1 MWARAGHQFV
11 CHVIDVSSR
20 RLFWGE
26 FWSDLAGVI
35 QSDAVIIR
43 NRNVIPF
50 MAPLKR
56 TAQSFQGIAL
66 STLISAMFA
75 LGWGLYGSAGL
86 PAPYETVGQ
95 VVVIGVTLALLAL
108 AVHLYRQAQR
118 LPVEDSEDMQNPFTT
133 RAYGI
138 SVVLMVLAFP
148 VAGTILT
155 HAGFES
161 AITSV
166 VAIIVGLHFF
176 GLVRAFDAPIFAAI
190 GGAMCFLGI
199 ISLMVPIQII
209 VDGGSS
215 IALRQSIIGF
225 GCALI
230 LWTSQV
236 RTIREILHQRKS
248 MPIETKKR
256 SL

>member
-1 MWARAGHQFV
+1 
-11 CHVIDVSSR
+11 
-20 RLFWGE
+20 
-26 FWSDLAGVI
+26 
-35 QSDAVIIR
+35 
-43 NRNVIPF
+43 
-50 MAPLKR
+50 MAPLKW
-56 TAQSFQGIAL
+56 TAQSMQGIAL
-66 STLISAMFA
+66 STFISAMFA

-95 VVVIGVTLALLAL
+95 VVVIGVTLALFAL
-108 AVHLYRQAQR
+108 AVHLYRQAQQ
-118 LPVEDSEDMQNPFTT
+118 LPTEDGRDLQNPFTT

-138 SVVLMVLAFP
+138 SMVLMVIAFP

-155 HAGFES
+155 RAGFES

-190 GGAMCFLGI
+190 GSAMCLLGI
-199 ISLMVPIQII
+199 VSLIVPMQVV
-209 VDGGSS
+209 VDGGSL
-215 IALRQSIIGF
+215 ITLRQSLVGF

-230 LWTSQV
+230 LWASHA
-236 RTIREILHQRKS
+236 RTIREILQQRKS
-248 MPIETKKR
+248 MSMETKKR